1 MGGCDTQAVERGLG
15 SEGWFSGGVGLSG
28 DWEAGRN
35 VFGEQEG
42 LADGS
47 SSCGGS
53 CSKTGQ
59 DMRGRVSSG
68 P

>member
-1 MGGCDTQAVERGLG
+1 MTGRQEGVYLGSRRGL
-15 SEGWFSGGVGLSG
+15 L
-28 DWEAGRN
+28 
-35 VFGEQEG
+35 
-42 LADGS
+42 DGS

-59 DMRGRVSSG
+59 DMRGTVSSA